1 MIVANGMGK
10 AFGETIGSNRCWLVY
25 HSNTFLCLRRVFIKT
40 QWWLKNNYNI
50 FKLASAMQNKYK
62 QRQQQQQMAGKR
74 DGLMEKRH
82 AQGQEE

>member
-1 MIVANGMGK
+1 
-10 AFGETIGSNRCWLVY
+10 
-25 HSNTFLCLRRVFIKT
+25 
-40 QWWLKNNYNI
+40 
-50 FKLASAMQNKYK
+50 MQNKYK